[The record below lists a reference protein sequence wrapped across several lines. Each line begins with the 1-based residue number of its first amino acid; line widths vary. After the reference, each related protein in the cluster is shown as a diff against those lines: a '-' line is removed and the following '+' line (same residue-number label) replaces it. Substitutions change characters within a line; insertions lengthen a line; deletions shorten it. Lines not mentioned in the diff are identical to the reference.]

1 MNFFKKISLFI
12 FVFLFI
18 GLMPVLAKADT
29 AQKIEAP
36 AILNADLVSPH
47 VRWGRPIV
55 IGLAPKGTEVFV
67 YVDGKFSGVAKIN
80 ESKTETNNF
89 YYQPVEP
96 LAVGEH
102 TITTVA
108 KDKTTK
114 TLSSFSQN
122 KVIAV
127 ATLATPTV
135 FKPNEDTVT
144 GNNKPLISGL
154 TKSGTRVLIYIDGV
168 YNGKTE
174 MATHESGTAGFV
186 YKPFLHLG
194 VGAHTY
200 FAIAETKSGSK
211 SAQSR
216 VVSFNIEKKYPAPT
230 LVALKANNK
239 VVTGLAKNNSKI
251 QIYFDKKLVGQFKV
265 VNHKSGTANFAYT
278 LHQPLTN
285 GAHMVY
291 AVSIDERG
299 KESIWSNIKSFNIV
313 PLVVKTPTISKE
325 AVSESATEN
334 KPSTEATTSQATTD
348 KNDKE
353 INRDAAL
360 NDILGTSTT
369 EKVATQTTGSIDE
382 TKSSQ
387 SKLKMNLAVFIVF
400 LLALVGWIFWV
411 NRELIKEKRNKEN
424 VEEIKPTDE
433 TIEKK

>member
-12 FVFLFI
+12 FVFLFL
-18 GLMPVLAKADT
+18 GLMPVLAKADNG
-29 AQKIEAP
+29 QKVEAP
-36 AILNADLVSPH
+36 AILNADLASPH
-47 VRWGRPIV
+47 SRWGRPIV

-80 ESKTETNNF
+80 ESETETNNF

-96 LAVGEH
+96 IAAGEH
-102 TITTVA
+102 TISTIARDV
-108 KDKTTK
+108 KTK
-114 TLSSFSQN
+114 VLSSFSQS

-127 ATLATPTV
+127 STLATPTV
-135 FKPNEDTVT
+135 FKPNESTIT

-174 MATHESGTAGFV
+174 VTSHESGVAGFV
-186 YKPFLHLG
+186 YKPFLNLE
-194 VGAHTY
+194 VGTHTY

-216 VVSFNIEKKYPAPT
+216 VVSFNIEEKYPAPT
-230 LVALKANNK
+230 LIALKANNK

-265 VNHKSGTANFAYT
+265 VNHKSGTANFAYS
-278 LHQPLTN
+278 LQQPLTN
-285 GAHMVY
+285 GAHIVY

-325 AVSESATEN
+325 AVSENAIEN
-334 KPSTEATTSQATTD
+334 KSSAQATTSQVTTD
-348 KNDKE
+348 KKE
-353 INRDAAL
+353 INGDATL

-382 TKSSQ
+382 TKGSQ
-387 SKLKMNLAVFIVF
+387 GELKMNLAVFIVF
-400 LLALVGWIFWV
+400 LLALVAWIFWV
-411 NRELIKEKRNKEN
+411 NRELIKEKSNKEN
-424 VEEIKPTDE
+424 VEEKKSTDE